1 MGQTLP
7 FRTAEPDSDAHAGGS
22 CVLRSLLPPPLAEE
36 ADKAPHLMEY
46 LHKIPVADVG
56 VPEYF
61 EKLDRKMGDMED
73 PNLIYP
79 VGQGVYIHIFPDHS
93 DVRNYYIPIEPSAE
107 GLDELL
113 EEIEVRLLDYVD
125 ELATAETDEDRLRV
139 LHLAIDEICQVVN
152 AKRNGNGTKNG
163 NGGGDAASK
172 FPLFFFK
179 KKGAG
184 RRRGERIPVN
194 QQEYEALRYRIERD
208 KIGVGVLQ
216 PLILDPNIEDISCS
230 GLGSVYVEHKV
241 FKGLKSTI
249 TFENEADLDDFVLRL
264 SERIKKPVTYK
275 NPIVDATLPD
285 GSRINIV
292 YGGDVSKRGSN
303 FTIRKFATTPMSI
316 VEIAM
321 TGSLSWEMA
330 AYLSLIIE
338 EGMNMFVSG
347 ETASGKTTLM
357 NAVTTFIRP
366 DAKIVSIEDTPELQV
381 PHQNWVRE
389 VVRGAMSEADSS
401 VSMFSLLKAALRQ
414 RPDEII
420 VGEIRGEEGAIAFQA
435 MQTGHACMAT
445 FHASTVEKLI
455 QRLTGHP
462 INVPK
467 TYVDNLNVVVIASAV
482 RLPNGK
488 RGRRILSINEI
499 VGYDPVANSFSFV
512 EVFRW
517 NPLTDEHEF
526 TGYMNSY
533 LLEHRVAPTR
543 GIPKREVR
551 RVYELV
557 ERRAALLKKL
567 ADQGVTDFYDLFKVL
582 TKAQRQGL
590 F

>member
-1 MGQTLP
+1 MGQALP
-7 FRTAEPDSDAHAGGS
+7 FQTAEPDSHAHAGGT

-36 ADKAPHLMEY
+36 ADRAPHLMEY

-61 EKLDRKMGDMED
+61 EKLDRKMGDIED

-93 DVRNYYIPIEPSAE
+93 DVRNYYIPIEPSADS
-107 GLDELL
+107 LDELL

-152 AKRNGNGTKNG
+152 HKRNGNGNG
-163 NGGGDAASK
+163 NGNGDAASK

-179 KKGAG
+179 KKGNG
-184 RRRGERIPVN
+184 RRRGDRIPVN
-194 QQEYEALRYRIERD
+194 AQEYEALRYRIERD

-249 TFENEADLDDFVLRL
+249 TFDNEAELDDFVLRL

-321 TGSLSWEMA
+321 TRSLSWEMA